1 MRRDLTP
8 TRPRTDSINL
18 PRLRRGLVPDYGVSD
33 LQRWLRQLPIRWR
46 LTITFA
52 AVMATLLATLIA
64 FLYFHFRSDLDLN
77 IDQSLSSRAQDIAVL
92 LRQDNPADTQG
103 LLRRLPAGNDNVVQV
118 LGRNGRVLGTSG
130 GRSQPPLLHSSELAA
145 ALRAPRLIQRAETF
159 RLYSLPLPSE
169 QRIVVVGVPLA
180 ERDAALDKLDT
191 NLLIGIP
198 PALLLA
204 TLAAYALAAGALRP
218 VEKMRRRAAM
228 ISTDEISTRL
238 PLPSSQDEI
247 RRLGITLNQMLDRL
261 EAGLNHERLFIANA
275 SHELRMPLA
284 VLKAE
289 LEVSLRE
296 RGDAEQLR
304 GAMTSAIEETNRIA
318 KLAEDLLLLA
328 RAEDGTLPIDSDD
341 LPLQELIAD
350 LGARF
355 SPIIHDAGRELYVNP
370 EAIAPD
376 ITIHADPHRIEQA
389 VGNLVDNTLRYGD
402 GPITL
407 DARIT
412 DRAVEIHVSDRGTGF
427 SDWLLPRAFD
437 RFSRADPARQRG
449 GVGLG
454 LAVVRMIAHAHG
466 GNSGAGNL
474 PGGGADVWLVI
485 PIAYP
490 AATARE
496 D

>member
-1 MRRDLTP
+1 VRRDLTP
-8 TRPRTDSINL
+8 TPSRTDSINL
-18 PRLRRGLVPDYGVSD
+18 PRLRRGLVPDYSVAD
-33 LQRWLRQLPIRWR
+33 VQRWLRRLPIRWR

-52 AVMATLLATLIA
+52 AVMATLLAALIA
-64 FLYFHFRSDLDLN
+64 FLYFHFRSDLDYN
-77 IDQSLSSRAQDIAVL
+77 INQSLSARAQDIAIL
-92 LRQDNPADTQG
+92 LRQDNPADTRG
-103 LLRRLPAGNDNVVQV
+103 LLQRLPAGNDNVVQV
-118 LGRNGRVLGTSG
+118 LDRNGHVLGTSA
-130 GRSQPPLLHSSELAA
+130 GRTQPPLLRSSELAT
-145 ALRAPRLIQRAETF
+145 ALRAPRLTQRGEAF
-159 RLYSLPLPSE
+159 RLYSLPLPNE

-180 ERDAALDKLDT
+180 VRDAALDKLDT
-191 NLLIGIP
+191 NLLIGVP

-218 VEKMRRRAAM
+218 VEKMRRRAAT
-228 ISTDEISTRL
+228 ISTEEISTRL

-296 RGDAEQLR
+296 RGDVAHLR
-304 GAMTSAIEETNRIA
+304 AAMSSAIEETNRIA

-328 RAEDGTLPIDSDD
+328 RAEDGTLPINPDD

-355 SPIIHDAGRELYVNP
+355 SPIIGDAGRELHVDP

-389 VGNLVDNTLRYGD
+389 VGNLIDNTLRYGA

-407 DARIT
+407 GVRVT
-412 DRAVEIHVSDRGTGF
+412 DGAVEIHVSDRGAGF

-454 LAVVRMIAHAHG
+454 LAVVRMIAQAHG
-466 GNSGAGNL
+466 GSAGAGNL
-474 PGGGADVWLVI
+474 TGGGADVWLAVPTAQRTTAI
-485 PIAYP
+485 P
-490 AATARE
+490 

>member
-1 MRRDLTP
+1 MRRDLTRR
-8 TRPRTDSINL
+8 RPPSIGL
-18 PRLRRGLVPDYGVSD
+18 PRLQRGFCPDYGVAD
-33 LQRWLRQLPIRWR
+33 LQRWLRRLPIRWR

-52 AVMATLLATLIA
+52 AVMATLLAALIA
-64 FLYFHFRSDLDLN
+64 FLYFHFRSDLDYN
-77 IDQSLSSRAQDIAVL
+77 INQSLRARAQDIAVL
-92 LRQDNPADTQG
+92 LRQENPADTQG
-103 LLRRLPAGNDNVVQV
+103 LLQRLPAGNDNVVQV
-118 LGRNGRVLGTSG
+118 LDRNGRVLGTSAG
-130 GRSQPPLLHSSELAA
+130 PTQPALLHTSELAA
-145 ALRAPRLIQRAETF
+145 ALRSPRRIQRGETF
-159 RLYSLPLPSE
+159 RLYSLPLPRE
-169 QRIVVVGVPLA
+169 QRVVVAGVSLA
-180 ERDAALDKLDT
+180 ERDAALDKLDN
-191 NLLIGIP
+191 NLLIGVP

-218 VEKMRRRAAM
+218 VEKMRGRAAT
-228 ISTDEISTRL
+228 ISTEEISTRL

-296 RGDAEQLR
+296 RGDVEQLR
-304 GAMTSAIEETNRIA
+304 GAMSSAIEETDRIT

-328 RAEDGTLPIDSDD
+328 RAEDGTLPIDPDD
-341 LPLQELIAD
+341 VPVQELLDD

-355 SPIIHDAGRELYVNP
+355 APIISDAGRELRLDLESIP
-370 EAIAPD
+370 AE
-376 ITIHADPHRIEQA
+376 ITIHADPHRLQQA
-389 VGNLVDNTLRYGD
+389 VANLVDNTLRYGE

-407 DARIT
+407 GARV
-412 DRAVEIHVSDRGTGF
+412 AGGEVEIHVSDRGVGF

-454 LAVVRMIAHAHG
+454 LAVVRMIAQAHG
-466 GNSGAGNL
+466 GGAGARNL
-474 PGGGADVWLVI
+474 PGGGADVWLAV
-485 PIAYP
+485 PTGQR
-490 AATARE
+490 ATAIP

>member
-1 MRRDLTP
+1 MRRDVTP
-8 TRPRTDSINL
+8 TRPHADSINV
-18 PRLRRGLVPDYGVSD
+18 PQLRRGLVPDYGLAD
-33 LQRWLRQLPIRWR
+33 LQRWLRRMPIRWR

-52 AVMATLLATLIA
+52 AVMATLLAALIA
-64 FLYFHFRSDLDLN
+64 FLYFHFRSDLDYN
-77 IDQSLSSRAQDIAVL
+77 INQSLSARTRDIAVL

-103 LLRRLPAGNDNVVQV
+103 LLQRLPAGNDNVVQV
-118 LGRNGRVLGTSG
+118 LDRAGRVLGTSAG
-130 GRSQPPLLHSSELAA
+130 PTQPPLLRSSEVST
-145 ALRAPRLIQRAETF
+145 ALRSPRLIQREESF

-169 QRIVVVGVPLA
+169 HRIIVAGVSLA
-180 ERDAALDKLDT
+180 ERDAALDKLDN
-191 NLLIGIP
+191 NLLIGVP

-218 VEKMRRRAAM
+218 VERMRRRAAT
-228 ISTDEISTRL
+228 ISTEEISTRL

-275 SHELRMPLA
+275 SHEMRMPLA

-296 RGDAEQLR
+296 RGDVAQLR
-304 GAMTSAIEETNRIA
+304 GAMESAIEETNRIA

-328 RAEDGTLPIDSDD
+328 RAEDGTLPIDPDD
-341 LPLQELIAD
+341 LPLQELLDD
-350 LGARF
+350 LAARF
-355 SPIIHDAGRELYVNP
+355 APIISDAGRELRFDP

-376 ITIHADPHRIEQA
+376 INIYADTHRIQQA
-389 VGNLVDNTLRYGD
+389 VGNLVDNTLRYGG

-407 DARIT
+407 GARVT
-412 DRAVEIHVSDRGTGF
+412 DGTVEIHVSDCGAGF

-466 GNSGAGNL
+466 GSAGAGNL
-474 PGGGADVWLVI
+474 PGGGADVWLAV
-485 PIAYP
+485 PTAQR
-490 AATARE
+490 ATAIP